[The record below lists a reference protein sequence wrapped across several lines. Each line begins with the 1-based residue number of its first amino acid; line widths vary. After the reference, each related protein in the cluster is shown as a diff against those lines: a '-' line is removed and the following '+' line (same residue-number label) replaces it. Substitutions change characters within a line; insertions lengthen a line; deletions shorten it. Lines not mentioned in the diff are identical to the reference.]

1 MQIKITIRSHNRTH
15 IRMAKIKIVMIP
27 TAPRKSEKLNL
38 WYIAGRNVTD
48 TAILEKIDRG
58 FF

>member
-1 MQIKITIRSHNRTH
+1 
-15 IRMAKIKIVMIP
+15 MAKIKIVMIP

-48 TAILEKIDRG
+48 TAILEKIDQG